1 MPRACRGRPDRSI
14 AGGRQLLKSVTADK
28 TLKKAVILTIALV
41 VLVVLSTIPLP
52 ESWRVLERATLDGVG
67 QKAIAVL
74 IFTLILW
81 MTEAVPFHITGI
93 LGVVIMAVV
102 RIDSFQTIVR
112 EGFGNHIVVFF
123 IGVLVLSAFIMR
135 SGLGKRIAVMILSF
149 TGNSTRTILFGFLAA
164 GTLLSMWITDMAVAA
179 MLMPL
184 GRAILE
190 EEGIEPG
197 KSNFGRALM
206 ISCAWGP
213 IIGGIGTPA
222 GCGPNPIAIGFLKEM
237 AGIELDF
244 LGWMK
249 YGVPAALMLLPF
261 SWAVLLILFKPELS
275 RLSKTPADLKN
286 EYKKLPPLGREEKIT
301 IGIFFLTVI
310 LWLTSP
316 LLERLLNMSIP
327 ISLPVIFTSSLFFVP
342 GVSRIK
348 WKAIESEVSW
358 SGIILVLS
366 GVSLGM
372 MLYSSGAAKWI
383 SVVMLGGIGNL
394 NAFLM
399 ILAVILGVS
408 FLKIALS
415 SNTVTATIVIPIIIE
430 LSQFMEVSTLAVT
443 LPAALTSSLAFIL
456 VTSSPTNVIPYSTGY
471 FSIKDFAKGGIIIT
485 LISSLLVAT
494 VVLAVGAASGLY

>member
-1 MPRACRGRPDRSI
+1 MS
-14 AGGRQLLKSVTADK
+14 KTA
-28 TLKKAVILTIALV
+28 KKGLIVGAALVILAI
-41 VLVVLSTIPLP
+41 LSTVQFP
-52 ESWRVLERATLDGVG
+52 EKWRVLERATLDIAG
-67 QKAIAVL
+67 QRAIAVL

-81 MTEAVPFHITGI
+81 MTEAIPFHITGLVGMI
-93 LGVVIMAVV
+93 IMAFLK
-102 RIDSFQTIVR
+102 IDSFGTIVK

-123 IGVLVLSAFIMR
+123 IGVLILSAFIMR

-149 TGNSTRTILFGFLAA
+149 TGNSTRAIIFGFLAA

-190 EEGIEPG
+190 EEGIKPL
-197 KSNFGRALM
+197 KSNFGKALM

-237 AGIELDF
+237 AGIELTF

-249 YGVPAALMLLPF
+249 YGVPAALLLLPV
-261 SWAVLLILFKPELS
+261 SWLILLLVFKPEISHLKKS
-275 RLSKTPADLKN
+275 RKELKAEHSELPALARD
-286 EYKKLPPLGREEKIT
+286 EKAT
-301 IGIFFLTVI
+301 IAIFLLTVI
-310 LWLTSP
+310 LWLTAP
-316 LLERLLNMSIP
+316 LLERVIGIDIP
-327 ISLPVIFTSSLFFVP
+327 MSLPVIFTSCLFFIP
-342 GVSRIK
+342 GVSNISWKRIEPE
-348 WKAIESEVSW
+348 ISW

-372 MLYSSGAAKWI
+372 MLYATGAAKWI
-383 SVVMLGGIGNL
+383 SLITLGGIGNL

-399 ILAVILGVS
+399 ILIVILGVS

-430 LSQFMEVSTLAVT
+430 LSQIMDISALAVT

-456 VTSSPTNVIPYSTGY
+456 VTSSPTNVIPYSAGF
-471 FSIKDFAKGGIIIT
+471 FSIKDFAKGGVGIT
-485 LISSLLVAT
+485 LISSVLVAS
-494 VVLAVGAASGLY
+494 VMLAVGTISGLY